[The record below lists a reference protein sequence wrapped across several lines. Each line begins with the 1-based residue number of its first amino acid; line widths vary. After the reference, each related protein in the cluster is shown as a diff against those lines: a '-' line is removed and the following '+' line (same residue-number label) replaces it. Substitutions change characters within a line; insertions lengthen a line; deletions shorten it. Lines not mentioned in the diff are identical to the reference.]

1 MWCSYED
8 RTGSRNFSF
17 CFFSRQQQTVGQTD
31 RQTIPR
37 GGGSRGQASSLLSS
51 TVFLPL
57 RRTRVTMKLCRD
69 FDYYFC
75 CGVVPLQLHLVHEA
89 KASLRWLETSSK
101 GLIWFRRNERKKLV
115 HKFCNAVKVWNN
127 IISWC
132 RKARNKHRSSRG
144 GVLGGGGGTR
154 ITNTLYGKMGLWV
167 HNAGKVHFKHTH
179 THTHTPSFRIKKS
192 FSFSSPPKT
201 STVLK
206 KLDLFSI
213 TPEGIW
219 NRTLTKV
226 GRDEQSYAM
235 LLDDDD
241 VDVGDVLQT
250 STYTEG

>member
-1 MWCSYED
+1 MKEKSWYTSSAMPSKF
-8 RTGSRNFSF
+8 GIILSRGVG
-17 CFFSRQQQTVGQTD
+17 RQETNTD
-31 RQTIPR
+31 R
-37 GGGSRGQASSLLSS
+37 
-51 TVFLPL
+51 V
-57 RRTRVTMKLCRD
+57 
-69 FDYYFC
+69 
-75 CGVVPLQLHLVHEA
+75 
-89 KASLRWLETSSK
+89 
-101 GLIWFRRNERKKLV
+101 
-115 HKFCNAVKVWNN
+115 
-127 IISWC
+127 
-132 RKARNKHRSSRG
+132 G
-144 GVLGGGGGTR
+144 GVFWGAGEGLGSQTHFMGKWD
-154 ITNTLYGKMGLWV
+154 YGYTMQVKCIS
-167 HNAGKVHFKHTH
+167 NIHTH
-179 THTHTPSFRIKKS
+179 TLTLQVLELKKS